1 MNKKIKTM
9 LAVALAVMMMSMT
22 VCAEEANVNARFN
35 NVSLASLTINFDKNN
50 TVYCTLN
57 VSGYAHLT
65 GVSGLMK
72 LFDSSGNRVAIW
84 AVSDYDLPVLVE
96 NTYQGKYGETYTV
109 TFGGYAYSNNQT
121 AADRLDLSIT
131 GTCKD

>member
-1 MNKKIKTM
+1 M
-9 LAVALAVMMMSMT
+9 ALAVMMMSMT
-22 VCAEEANVNARFN
+22 VCAEETNINARFN
-35 NVSLASLTINFDKNN
+35 NVSTACLSIEFDKSNV
-50 TVYCTLN
+50 VYCTLD
-57 VSGYAHLT
+57 VSGYSHLT

-121 AADRLDLSIT
+121 AADRLDLSVT
-131 GTCKD
+131 ARCED